1 MKKSKFVNVF
11 WGVSLLAGAAL
22 IIMHIFDLL
31 GDIGFWPLLIT
42 IPFAATFIFNAIR
55 MKWGEMFLDAG
66 ILLFIW
72 RRPIE
77 RALDIQI
84 SIWAIIA
91 LIVLLTIAFHLLFR
105 KKQSKWNFVKTG
117 KGQWEANGGIHGE
130 NESVSG
136 ENVLI
141 KGKFSGTSKYITS
154 KNLKYVEISN
164 EFGGMEVYFDGA
176 ELSADGAIVDVH
188 NKFGGVE
195 LYIPRRWNIVT
206 DISSFV
212 GGVESPKHSDDP
224 NSPTITIRG
233 NNSVGGVSIIL
244 V

>member
-22 IIMHIFDLL
+22 IVMHIFDLL
-31 GDIGFWPLLIT
+31 GDVGFWPLLIT

-66 ILLFIW
+66 ILIFIW

-77 RALDIQI
+77 NALDITI
-84 SIWAIIA
+84 SIWALIA
-91 LIVLLTIAFHLLFR
+91 LVILLSIAFHILFK

-117 KGQWEANGGIHGE
+117 KGQWEVNGAKGAPKE
-130 NESVSG
+130 DVSG

-141 KGKFSGTSKYITS
+141 KGSFSGSSKYITS

-176 ELSADGAIVDVH
+176 ELAPEGAIVDVH

-195 LYIPRRWNIVT
+195 LYVPRRWNIVT
-206 DISSFV
+206 DIASFA
-212 GGVESPKHSDDP
+212 GGVDCPRHSDDP
-224 NSPTITIRG
+224 NAPTITIRG
-233 NNSVGGVSIIL
+233 NNNFGGVDIIL